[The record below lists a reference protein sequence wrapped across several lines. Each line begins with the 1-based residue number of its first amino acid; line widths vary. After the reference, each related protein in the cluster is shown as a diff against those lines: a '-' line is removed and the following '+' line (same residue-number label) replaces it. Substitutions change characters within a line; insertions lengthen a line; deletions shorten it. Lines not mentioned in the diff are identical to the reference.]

1 MRPVGHIQPR
11 RSAFDAAQH
20 EMAHGIEADGVP
32 SQRIF
37 DGMSYFIERKGL
49 QQAQHLD
56 VLARPVFLEPRLQ
69 QPAQL
74 SEAGR

>member
-1 MRPVGHIQPR
+1 
-11 RSAFDAAQH
+11 
-20 EMAHGIEADGVP
+20 
-32 SQRIF
+32 
-37 DGMSYFIERKGL
+37 MSYFIERKGL